1 MLIIYYLTCI
11 YLIYLKHWTNIP
23 ILVMN
28 LDSSMA
34 KEKSFKVK
42 SQMTRKGTGTRD
54 RDIRILGIFH
64 NFINTINTLAL
75 IC

>member
-28 LDSSMA
+28 LDSSKA

-42 SQMTRKGTGTRD
+42 SQKSNDEERHG
-54 RDIRILGIFH
+54 H
-64 NFINTINTLAL
+64 S
-75 IC
+75 